1 MMDFE
6 YDPVKSKRNK
16 EKHGIDFEEAK
27 ELWLDPDGRGFP
39 AKGDDEIRY
48 AIMAQYNGQLWM
60 GFYTLRSEK
69 IRIIS
74 VRRARRGERKLY
86 EG

>member
-1 MMDFE
+1 MDFE
-6 YDPVKSKRNK
+6 YDPVKSRKNK

-27 ELWLDPDGRGFP
+27 ALWEDPFGKGFP
-39 AKGDDEIRY
+39 ARSDDEIRY
-48 AIMAQYNGQLWM
+48 AIMAKYKRKLWM
-60 GFYTLRSEK
+60 AYYTVRTER

-74 VRRARRGERKLY
+74 VRRARKGEKVIY

>member
-1 MMDFE
+1 MDFE
-6 YDPVKSKRNK
+6 FDPVKSQINK

-27 ELWLDPDGRGFP
+27 ELWADPDGRGFP
-39 AKGDDEIRY
+39 ARSDDEIRY
-48 AIMAQYNGQLWM
+48 AILAKHKGKLWM
-60 GFYTLRSEK
+60 GYYTLRSGR

-74 VRRARRGERKLY
+74 VRRARKGERKIY

>member
-1 MMDFE
+1 MGFE
-6 YDPVKSKRNK
+6 FDPVKSKKNK

-27 ELWLDPDGRGFP
+27 ELWEDPYAKGFP
-39 AKGDDEIRY
+39 ARSDDEIRY
-48 AIMAQYNGQLWM
+48 AIMAKYKRKLWM
-60 GFYTLRSEK
+60 GYYTLRDER

-74 VRRARRGERKLY
+74 VRRARKGERKIY